1 MKKFVLTAMVM
12 MMVGVIMAQVQ
23 KPSKEMSWKKRLKLA
38 NQYYEQ
44 NDYASAAA
52 FYASVVED
60 KPKKIEV
67 AFKAGEAFSKIRD
80 FKSAADAYAKA
91 IDGEFEKVGYKY
103 ANALK
108 QSGSYNDAKAAFQKF
123 INDYKGEDY
132 EVMDAIVELEMKG
145 CDLARELQNT
155 PPKGNIEIEHLSRMV
170 NSDMQEYG
178 PIPFLDNLLYF
189 SSYKEGTSQIYRSER
204 TSAGWE
210 KPAKPNIF
218 GSMEKQHFGHGTFTP
233 DRKAFY
239 FTQCER
245 DSKGEMICEIYVM
258 QRKNTWLKPVKLP
271 EYVNETGSSSTQ
283 PFVTVVDNKELL
295 YFASNRKGGKG
306 GYDLYFVTRDFGT
319 SDFNY
324 SLPVNLG
331 DNVNTPKDEMT
342 PFYDLTAKQLYFSS
356 NGHPGVGGFDIFR
369 ISGDRSSWGETENLG
384 LPTNSIADDY
394 YYTLRT
400 DKQVGYFVSNRLE
413 GTSKTYTDND
423 DLFQFK
429 KKEVEVVIRGNIFE
443 KDNPNKKLDNVVVDL
458 YEVIGEGQKTPLV
471 TKVFDEGFYQFSLMP
486 NKKYSITAERD
497 GYLASFFEVST
508 TDFKNTAEYS
518 QDIPLEPSSIASV
531 PPGGNA
537 ETETDITSPPG
548 GNYMGEEEE
557 EEIVTPN
564 GRIDPNTP
572 PGSKETV
579 NSTVTNDPPQPPV
592 YAAEEVEET
601 EPEPPVYQPETEE
614 EVANNTTT
622 TPSYTEEETITETT
636 SYEEKPIT
644 NPYTTTTEVD
654 TPPTQPETQG
664 GGIGITETEE
674 VEPETKRF
682 SQLTREQVNSIF
694 FLNDKAFIREDGI
707 LVEIPDYNPNYSTY
721 EAPVEKPIEQPI
733 ASTTYEQPTKY
744 DPIDSPSES
753 GVNYKIQ
760 LVAVTTY
767 KDYKFSGVRHLGSIQ
782 LEPTIS
788 KRGIDVNRV
797 LLTSFSSHSEAKEVL
812 REVRRNGFKKAQII
826 RYENGERMT
835 TVR

>member
-1 MKKFVLTAMVM
+1 MLTAMIM

-52 FYASVVED
+52 FYASVIED
-60 KPKKIEV
+60 KPKKVEV
-67 AFKAGEAFSKIRD
+67 AFKAGEAFTKIRN
-80 FKSAADAYAKA
+80 FKAAADAYAKA
-91 IDGEFEKVGYKY
+91 MNGDFEKVGYKY
-103 ANALK
+103 ASALK
-108 QSGSYNDAKAAFQKF
+108 QSGSYNDAKVAFQKF
-123 INDYKGEDY
+123 INNYKGTDY

-155 PPKGNIEIEHLSRMV
+155 PPKGSIEIEHLSRMV
-170 NSDMQEYG
+170 NSDMQEYA

-189 SSYKEGTSQIYRSER
+189 SSYREGTSQIYRTER

-245 DSKGEMICEIYVM
+245 NSEGEMICEIYIM

-331 DNVNTPKDEMT
+331 DNINTPKDEMT
-342 PFYDLTAKQLYFSS
+342 PFYDVAAKQLYFSS
-356 NGHPGVGGFDIFR
+356 NGLPGVGGLDIFR
-369 ISGDRSSWGETENLG
+369 ISGDRSSWGEPENLG

-394 YYTLRT
+394 HYTLRS
-400 DKQVGYFVSNRLE
+400 DKQGGYFVSNRLE

-486 NKKYSITAERD
+486 NKKYSIEAERD

-518 QDIPLEPSSIASV
+518 QDIPLEASAIASI
-531 PPGGNA
+531 PPGSN
-537 ETETDITSPPG
+537 TETDITNPPG
-548 GNYMGEEEE
+548 TNYGEEEE
-557 EEIVTPN
+557 EEVINTPN
-564 GRIDPNTP
+564 GTIDPNLP
-572 PGSKETV
+572 PGGGKEMV
-579 NSTVTNDPPQPPV
+579 NTTTTNDPPP
-592 YAAEEVEET
+592 
-601 EPEPPVYQPETEE
+601 PPVYQPETVEE
-614 EVANNTTT
+614 TDPE
-622 TPSYTEEETITETT
+622 PPYQPETEEEITSTTIVPPPPAYEEETATETT
-636 SYEEKPIT
+636 SYEEEKPIT
-644 NPYTTTTEVD
+644 NPYSTTTEVD
-654 TPPTQPETQG
+654 PSPTQPETQVG
-664 GGIGITETEE
+664 DMIIRPSEE

-694 FLNDKAFIREDGI
+694 FLNDKAFIRENGI
-707 LVEIPDYNPNYSTY
+707 LVEIPDYNPSNSTY
-721 EAPVEKPIEQPI
+721 EEEPVRETVTTTTTEKP
-733 ASTTYEQPTKY
+733 TTIPTY
-744 DPIDSPSES
+744 DPISSASES
-753 GVNYKIQ
+753 GINYKIQ

-767 KDYKFSGVRHLGSIQ
+767 KDYKFNNVRHLGAIQ

-788 KRGIDVNRV
+788 KRGVDVNRV